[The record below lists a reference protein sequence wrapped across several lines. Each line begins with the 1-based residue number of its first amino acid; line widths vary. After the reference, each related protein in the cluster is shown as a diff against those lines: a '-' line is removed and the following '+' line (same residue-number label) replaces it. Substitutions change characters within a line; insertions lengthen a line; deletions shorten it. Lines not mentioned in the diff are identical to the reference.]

1 MPYPP
6 TERSDERAR
15 EGTSVHPHVAL
26 RRQGRNANDWRE
38 ARAFERQVHGYRF
51 ALSKSKTNP
60 DGALMAPQYTA
71 EIMEDGLTVR
81 LCSVNN
87 TRRAQL
93 ASKVARQQREQFKV
107 AGIAFTFYAPLSDE
121 PKQ

>member
-1 MPYPP
+1 MAWSLNPSSYP
-6 TERSDERAR
+6 AQIR
-15 EGTSVHPHVAL
+15 EVFEAL
-26 RRQGRNANDWRE
+26 MATGHETTHTFDTIKE
-38 ARAFERQVHGYRF
+38 ARYFERQVHGYRF

-93 ASKVARQQREQFKV
+93 ASKVARQQREQFKE

>member
-1 MPYPP
+1 MAWSTNPSSYP
-6 TERSDERAR
+6 AQIR
-15 EGTSVHPHVAL
+15 EVFEAL
-26 RRQGRNANDWRE
+26 MATGHETTHTFETLRE

-71 EIMEDGLTVR
+71 ELSDDGLTVR

-93 ASKVARQQREQFKV
+93 ASRVARQQREQFKA
-107 AGIAFTFYAPLSDE
+107 AGVKFTFYAPLADE
-121 PKQ
+121 TKE